1 MNCLLEGIAGF
12 YIAGVRLVAPK
23 SLLPD
28 DDDDDDGSAQ
38 SNLES
43 CLASLHGRENEL
55 NDSVARLGREA
66 LLCKRGGD
74 MQGARSR
81 LQERRRVQKRVDR
94 LRSSGHM
101 IASQLDLLRNQELDR
116 ELMQSLKLSAST
128 LKRSG
133 ASMQVKTAEDV
144 MTEFEEQYN
153 EVNELS
159 TVLSQPIGL
168 AECADFD
175 LEQELAELEG
185 ELEAERVAPAL
196 ESQALPFQRPVLPEV
211 PFQKPVLQPARVTN
225 ALPVA
230 A

>member
-1 MNCLLEGIAGF
+1 
-12 YIAGVRLVAPK
+12 
-23 SLLPD
+23 
-28 DDDDDDGSAQ
+28 
-38 SNLES
+38 
-43 CLASLHGRENEL
+43 
-55 NDSVARLGREA
+55 
-66 LLCKRGGD
+66 
-74 MQGARSR
+74 
-81 LQERRRVQKRVDR
+81 
-94 LRSSGHM
+94 M